1 MTVPKSK
8 RKISEFEFY
17 ANALRIR
24 TQMTEWLMRDFGVK
38 PRFRDVSVVAKK
50 ARMTPEDAKAM
61 ADIFERYGFGDTICE
76 TYPEWWIAERRRTL
90 DRIACEMME
99 NITSA
104 FDLYA
109 VTLGEWD
116 ERRAYQDRAIAC
128 VYKLLEETQFIV
140 NYLYRTGGVDVAKY
154 MPFVALCET
163 EINLLKGWRKAGND
177 VRRGI
182 MKREEYDRQ
191 KIQKKMAK

>member
-8 RKISEFEFY
+8 RKIAEFEFY

-24 TQMTEWLMRDFGVK
+24 TQITEWLMRDFGVK

-90 DRIACEMME
+90 DRIACEMAE

-109 VTLGEWD
+109 VT
-116 ERRAYQDRAIAC
+116 
-128 VYKLLEETQFIV
+128 
-140 NYLYRTGGVDVAKY
+140 
-154 MPFVALCET
+154 
-163 EINLLKGWRKAGND
+163 
-177 VRRGI
+177 
-182 MKREEYDRQ
+182 
-191 KIQKKMAK
+191 

>member
-24 TQMTEWLMRDFGVK
+24 TQITEWLMRDFGVK

-50 ARMTPEDAKAM
+50 ARMTPEDAKVM

-90 DRIACEMME
+90 DRIACSML
-99 NITSA
+99 A
-104 FDLYA
+104 ALPV
-109 VTLGEWD
+109 VT
-116 ERRAYQDRAIAC
+116 
-128 VYKLLEETQFIV
+128 
-140 NYLYRTGGVDVAKY
+140 
-154 MPFVALCET
+154 
-163 EINLLKGWRKAGND
+163 
-177 VRRGI
+177 
-182 MKREEYDRQ
+182 
-191 KIQKKMAK
+191 